1 LALGVCYQACLK
13 NREEFRKM
21 IFDYFEDPFTLLD
34 ENQLETEFTRYLL
47 VFRMKA
53 DLSDIIYQEACMT
66 IMIYFRFFKQFRIK
80 LLLVAHLPV
89 VNWCYLSITK
99 IALY

>member
-1 LALGVCYQACLK
+1 LK

-47 VFRMKA
+47 VFRDKA
-53 DLSDIIYQEACMT
+53 QLDMT
-66 IMIYFRFFKQFRIK
+66 TAFDKSF
-80 LLLVAHLPV
+80 LL
-89 VNWCYLSITK
+89 N
-99 IALY
+99 

>member
-13 NREEFRKM
+13 NREEFRKI

-47 VFRMKA
+47 VFR
-53 DLSDIIYQEACMT
+53 DIQVQHHPQNDCT
-66 IMIYFRFFKQFRIK
+66 FFI
-80 LLLVAHLPV
+80 
-89 VNWCYLSITK
+89 
-99 IALY
+99 